1 MAAEII
7 TLNVTP
13 TGDMPVLHLA
23 QYDTNRPFGIAL
35 MWGEDEYVL
44 PEGITCELQMR
55 KTDSHLVTLEPS
67 GTDDNV
73 ITFDCIEQMCTCP
86 GKNIAQLAI
95 MDESDNVIHTLRFE
109 IEVQR
114 DVMQGGLSSASDI
127 HNLETQIEETID
139 EKMGEDYYTK
149 DQTDAAIAAA
159 IADVP
164 TFDPTNYYDKSD
176 VDGLLADKADVSD
189 LPDMSN
195 YYTKSETDTALSTK
209 ADAAS
214 TYNMTQVNNLLNLRL
229 PKPQEQEV
237 QNLPASVVTLSN
249 AGEDAPLS
257 ELTVAV
263 TAVQE
268 GTGTPSSSNPRAITG
283 FSGAN
288 IVVADEN
295 MVAQSTTAIPFG
307 QEVYGG
313 VLDVTNGKLMVTHG
327 YLYVDGSTSV
337 VSVGQASGLNYVIVS
352 NTGIDSIN
360 TSATH
365 PIVSN
370 EFVSNTAITIGNA
383 YITGYGKTLVAILSD
398 QTVTTVAQA
407 NTWFSN
413 NPAQFLYELATPT
426 EITLTEKEIDTLL
439 HDNNIYSDTGDIL
452 SMKYILAGSEDVFK
466 YIRMIKG

>member
-35 MWGEDEYVL
+35 MWGEDAYVL

-55 KTDSHLVTLEPS
+55 KTDSHLVTLAPS
-67 GTDDNV
+67 GSDDNV

-86 GKNIAQLAI
+86 GKNIAQLALF
-95 MDESDNVIHTLRFE
+95 DESDNIIHTLRFE

-114 DVMQGGLSSASDI
+114 DVMQGGVSSATDI

-159 IADVP
+159 IAEIP

-176 VDGLLADKADVSD
+176 VNGLLADKADVSD

-263 TAVQE
+263 TAFQE
-268 GTGTPSSSNPRAITG
+268 GSGTPSPSNPRSITG

-295 MVAQSTTAIPFG
+295 MVTQSTTNIPFG
-307 QEVYGG
+307 QTVYGG
-313 VLDVTNGKLMVTHG
+313 VLDVTNGKLRVTHG
-327 YLYVDGSTSV
+327 IVDLSTLAFTYES
-337 VSVGQASGLNYVIVS
+337 ASKRWIVTYPTMKTYIGRS
-352 NTGIDSIN
+352 DAIICEKYETDITA
-360 TSATH
+360 TSGAEGKVCISGNLILIYTLDNVNA
-365 PIVSN
+365 PS
-370 EFVSNTAITIGNA
+370 GNA
-383 YITGYGKTLVAILSD
+383 VI
-398 QTVTTVAQA
+398 
-407 NTWFSN
+407 
-413 NPAQFLYELATPT
+413 ELATPT
-426 EITLTEKEIDTLL
+426 EITLTAKEIDTLL

-452 SMKYILAGSEDVFK
+452 SMKYIIAGSEDVFK